1 MPKKAS
7 LGISNLAAESSVHHM
22 NPSETMNVACG
33 RFLSVSSKRGWRDLV
48 ARVKGT
54 YNDMEGSLS
63 VLSTPGGIPA
73 MFSGKGREIILM
85 DDVTSERKF
94 EMKGLFCGVV
104 KMVMDMDGSS
114 PSLEEEMTRR

>member
-1 MPKKAS
+1 
-7 LGISNLAAESSVHHM
+7 
-22 NPSETMNVACG
+22 
-33 RFLSVSSKRGWRDLV
+33 
-48 ARVKGT
+48 
-54 YNDMEGSLS
+54 MEGSLS

-85 DDVTSERKF
+85 VGVASERKF
-94 EMKGLFCGVV
+94 ETKGWFCGVV